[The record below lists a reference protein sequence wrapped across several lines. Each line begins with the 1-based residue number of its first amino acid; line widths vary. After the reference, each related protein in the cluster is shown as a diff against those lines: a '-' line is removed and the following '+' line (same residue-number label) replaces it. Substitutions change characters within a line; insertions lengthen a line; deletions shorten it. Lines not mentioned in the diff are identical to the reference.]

1 MSYERKTLGVAVI
14 GAGRMGTHRARMA
27 ANHPAVRFLA
37 ISDADPARAKA
48 LGEQVGAHF
57 TTGSNEEAI
66 SHPDVTAVIVST
78 PEPKHVDPIL
88 QTIERGKSVVVETPL
103 ALTLDDADRLI
114 EASARS
120 GVELHVNYSKR
131 YQRHYFLA
139 KEQVLEGRLG
149 RILGG
154 TARVYN
160 SRAQAFEILKRTDE
174 VTPVVDVLV
183 YSVDM
188 ICWLME
194 GIRPVEVFARGHG
207 VVFEEAG
214 YPKVNDTT
222 WAILTFEDGAVFSL
236 GICYALPSK
245 YPTLG
250 QGTRLEII
258 GKEGVLLFDEDKKEN
273 LLYTEKGYPHV
284 YVPDHHINTAFWE
297 PTPPAI
303 GRLIICSGPS
313 PTRRAPGSITF
324 RQGILACI
332 RPPKKRGG
340 LWKLPSQL
348 TNPPEPEG
356 RLSCPRESSENS
368 PLRMWRPSCH
378 TRYAFREGRGW
389 RRLLCAMMPEIIGSN
404 ASSPGLPPFHCPVTC
419 ARRDF
424 APL

>member
-1 MSYERKTLGVAVI
+1 MNFERKTLGVAVI

-27 ANHPAVRFLA
+27 SKHPAVRFLA
-37 ISDADPARAKA
+37 ISDLDPARAEA
-48 LGEQVGAHF
+48 LGEEVGAHF

-66 SHPDVTAVIVST
+66 NHPDVTAVIVST
-78 PEPKHVDPIL
+78 PEPRHVEPIL
-88 QTIERGKSVVVETPL
+88 QTIERGKRVVVETPL
-103 ALTLDDADRLI
+103 ALSLDDADRLI
-114 EASARS
+114 DASAQS

-131 YQRHYFLA
+131 YSRHYFLG
-139 KEQVLEGRLG
+139 KEQVQEGRLG
-149 RILGG
+149 RLLGG

-214 YPKVNDTT
+214 YPGIHDTT

-236 GICYALPSK
+236 GICYALPYK

-250 QGTRLEII
+250 QGTRLEVI

-284 YVPDHHINTAFWE
+284 YVPDHHINTAFLGTNSAGDWALDHMFGPVAHE
-297 PTPPAI
+297 TRAWLDYLSTGNPCLHPTAKEARQTLEITLAI
-303 GRLIICSGPS
+303 DESARTGRAIE
-313 PTRRAPGSITF
+313 
-324 RQGILACI
+324 
-332 RPPKKRGG
+332 
-340 LWKLPSQL
+340 LPS
-348 TNPPEPEG
+348 
-356 RLSCPRESSENS
+356 RV
-368 PLRMWRPSCH
+368 
-378 TRYAFREGRGW
+378 
-389 RRLLCAMMPEIIGSN
+389 I
-404 ASSPGLPPFHCPVTC
+404 
-419 ARRDF
+419 
-424 APL
+424 